1 MGNFEYVEI
10 CNMAPVDGVK
20 AWSVECAHGSWV
32 KGVNAG
38 GSRNELESFAT
49 NSQVNTRS
57 QDWMV
62 KHSWYPLGRPHSGS
76 PFALPAPYPPPG
88 AFTRPLPD
96 S

>member
-49 NSQVNTRS
+49 NSQVKTSGWSNIHDIYLLVYIVTFFSRLVPDDS
-57 QDWMV
+57 Q
-62 KHSWYPLGRPHSGS
+62 
-76 PFALPAPYPPPG
+76 
-88 AFTRPLPD
+88 
-96 S
+96 

>member
-1 MGNFEYVEI
+1 MDFMGNFEYVEI

-49 NSQVNTRS
+49 NSQVKTSGWSNISPLVLQTFFSRLVPDDS
-57 QDWMV
+57 Q
-62 KHSWYPLGRPHSGS
+62 
-76 PFALPAPYPPPG
+76 
-88 AFTRPLPD
+88 
-96 S
+96 

>member
-1 MGNFEYVEI
+1 MDFMGNFEYVEI

-49 NSQVNTRS
+49 NSQVKT
-57 QDWMV
+57 
-62 KHSWYPLGRPHSGS
+62 SGW
-76 PFALPAPYPPPG
+76 PNIHDIHYYCNIFFLA
-88 AFTRPLPD
+88 
-96 S
+96 

>member
-1 MGNFEYVEI
+1 MDFMGNFEYVEI

-49 NSQVNTRS
+49 NSQVKTSGWSNNHDIHYLVHIVTFFSRLVPDDS
-57 QDWMV
+57 Q
-62 KHSWYPLGRPHSGS
+62 
-76 PFALPAPYPPPG
+76 
-88 AFTRPLPD
+88 
-96 S
+96 

>member
-1 MGNFEYVEI
+1 MDFMGNFEYVEI

-49 NSQVNTRS
+49 NSQVKRLDGQTFMISITIRIVTFFFS
-57 QDWMV
+57 L
-62 KHSWYPLGRPHSGS
+62 S
-76 PFALPAPYPPPG
+76 
-88 AFTRPLPD
+88 T
-96 S
+96 